1 MKKFVIIA
9 AIALAGAGIIAAQQ
23 KCGKQKSC
31 CKQKTEILLQA
42 ENRIVLPTLTKNLL
56 QSERADRHCR
66 QKNMCAS
73 RHRLPQD
80 AHASRH
86 YMPQREK
93 ALLQTEEIT
102 T

>member
-1 MKKFVIIA
+1 MR
-9 AIALAGAGIIAAQQ
+9 
-23 KCGKQKSC
+23 
-31 CKQKTEILLQA
+31 KTEILLQA

-56 QSERADRHCR
+56 QSERADRHGM
-66 QKNMCAS
+66 QKNMCAG
-73 RHRLPQD
+73 RHHLPQD

>member
-1 MKKFVIIA
+1 MR
-9 AIALAGAGIIAAQQ
+9 
-23 KCGKQKSC
+23 
-31 CKQKTEILLQA
+31 KTEILLQA

-56 QSERADRHCR
+56 QSERADRHCL
-66 QKNMCAS
+66 QKNMCAG
-73 RHRLPQD
+73 
-80 AHASRH
+80 RH